1 MKRAIALRYEEELH
15 DAPLVVSAGEGEMAE
30 RIERAARDYGVD
42 VVRDVPLA
50 DALSELRIGDPIPE
64 ALYESIAT
72 ILSEIAARGSI

>member
-1 MKRAIALRYEEELH
+1 MKTKFMTRLSSSRQGRAKWR
-15 DAPLVVSAGEGEMAE
+15 E

-42 VVRDVPLA
+42 IVRDVPLA

-64 ALYESIAT
+64 ALCESIAT